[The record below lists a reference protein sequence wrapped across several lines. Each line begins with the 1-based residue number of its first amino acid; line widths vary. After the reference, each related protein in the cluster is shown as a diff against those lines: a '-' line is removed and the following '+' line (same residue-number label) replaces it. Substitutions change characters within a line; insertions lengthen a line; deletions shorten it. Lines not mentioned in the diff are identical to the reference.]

1 MQCAKYAMLS
11 SSFALINAA
20 SFSIKSTAAASPL
33 FTSAG
38 VGPDK
43 IPITSPASFVFAFAA
58 PP

>member
-1 MQCAKYAMLS
+1 M
-11 SSFALINAA
+11 NAP

-38 VGPDK
+38 VGPDN